1 MNLNCAAKERKR
13 LTAFIDFLIIGILG
27 SALYLIA
34 VQTEAHLIID
44 QWAEG
49 RRFLGLELDEAFV
62 IFAFLGIAFSVFSL
76 RRWNELSHEISER
89 KRLQKALEE
98 EIAKTQ
104 NYLNIAGV
112 MFVAIDK
119 EQKIFLMNDKGCK
132 ILGYDKSEIIGKNWF
147 DTFLPERIK
156 HDVKAVFIKLI
167 AGDVSPVEYFENPV
181 LTKSGEE
188 RIIAWHNM
196 ILRDERGKITGTL
209 SSGEDIT
216 ERKYAEDV
224 LMESEERFH
233 SVAQSA
239 TDAII
244 SIDSS
249 GVIVFWNTS
258 AERLFDYPV
267 EEAIDKSLTIIMPHQ
282 FREAHQKGLSRL
294 TSTGESSLIG
304 KTIEIVGL
312 KKDGSEFPIELTLST
327 WKTNKGTF
335 FTAIVRD
342 ITSRKQAE
350 QMLLES
356 EEKFRNLA
364 EQSLV
369 GIYLVQDEKF
379 RYVNPVLAEIFG
391 YAVEELIDKKQTVDL
406 VLPEDLPVV
415 RENVRRRESGEVQ
428 SIHYDFRGR
437 KKNGEIIYV
446 DVYGSKT
453 LYQGR
458 PAVIGTLLDITGRKH
473 AEDRIMRQSR
483 EIESRNVELSTLY
496 KISSAIS
503 CTININDLFSN
514 ILNTITEIDIM
525 KVERRGGI
533 LLIDGD
539 KMNLVSHL
547 GHPAAFLD
555 MHKNMTV
562 NDCLCGLAARTG
574 EMIISKNSHTDC
586 HHTINYPGMTP
597 HGHIIIPLKV
607 IDKIIGVLYLYL
619 PVDFDID
626 ERTIQTFIAIGNQIG
641 IAINNCLL
649 HEKAKMLSL
658 YDPLTKVANRN
669 LMNVELEKNFARSK
683 RFKSPF
689 SIIMTDLD
697 NFKAYNDTYGHT
709 YGDRL
714 LVKVAK
720 ILSTKV
726 RTVDLVARYG
736 GEEFL
741 IILPDTEL
749 KGACEVA
756 ERIRKSVEAM
766 TAVTLSLGVISYSSE
781 ILNMEAFIKQED
793 DALYRAKQ
801 KGKNRVEVSNTGM
814 KVG

>member
-1 MNLNCAAKERKR
+1 MSLNFTAKQRKR
-13 LTAFIDFLIIGILG
+13 LTALIDFLIIGILG
-27 SALYLIA
+27 STLYLIA
-34 VQTEAHLIID
+34 VQTEAHHIID

-49 RRFLGLELDEAFV
+49 RRFLGLELDEVFV
-62 IFAFLGIAFSVFSL
+62 VFAFLGIAFSVFGL
-76 RRWNELSHEISER
+76 RRWNESNHSIAEH

-104 NYLNIAGV
+104 NYLDIAGV
-112 MFVAIDK
+112 MFVAIDT

-224 LMESEERFH
+224 LRESEERFR

-258 AERLFDYPV
+258 AERLFGYSVD
-267 EEAIDKSLTIIMPHQ
+267 EAISKPLAIILPHR

-294 TSTGESSLIG
+294 TSTDESSLIG

-312 KKDGSEFPIELTLST
+312 KKDGAEFPFEMTLST

-335 FTAIVRD
+335 FTAIIRD
-342 ITSRKQAE
+342 ITR
-350 QMLLES
+350 
-356 EEKFRNLA
+356 
-364 EQSLV
+364 
-369 GIYLVQDEKF
+369 
-379 RYVNPVLAEIFG
+379 
-391 YAVEELIDKKQTVDL
+391 
-406 VLPEDLPVV
+406 
-415 RENVRRRESGEVQ
+415 
-428 SIHYDFRGR
+428 
-437 KKNGEIIYV
+437 
-446 DVYGSKT
+446 
-453 LYQGR
+453 
-458 PAVIGTLLDITGRKH
+458 RKH
-473 AEDRIMRQSR
+473 AEERLMRQSL
-483 EIESRNVELSTLY
+483 EIGLRNVELSTLY

-503 CTININDLFSN
+503 RTIDMNDLFSN
-514 ILNTITEIDIM
+514 ILNTILEIDIL
-525 KVERRGGI
+525 KVERKGGI

-547 GHPAAFLD
+547 GHPKSFLNI
-555 MHKNMTV
+555 HNNMTV

-574 EMIISKNSHTDC
+574 EVIISKNSHTDC
-586 HHTINYPGMTP
+586 NHTIAYPEMTP
-597 HGHIIIPLKV
+597 HGHLIIPLKA
-607 IDKIIGVLYLYL
+607 IDKIMGVLYLYL

-669 LMNVELEKNFARSK
+669 LMNVEIEKNFARAE
-683 RFKSPF
+683 RFGSSL

-697 NFKAYNDTYGHT
+697 NFKKYNDTYGHT

-714 LVKVAK
+714 LVQAAK
-720 ILSTKV
+720 ILSNEV

-749 KGACEVA
+749 KGAYEVA
-756 ERIRKSVEAM
+756 ERIRRSVEAM
-766 TAVTLSLGVISYSSE
+766 TAVTLSLGVSSYSSE
-781 ILNMEAFIKQED
+781 ILNMEAFIKQAD

-801 KGKNRVEVSNTGM
+801 KGKNRVEVSKTGLN
-814 KVG
+814 GE